1 MGVIGLE
8 LQRGSVATQSSIIC
22 RRVWSQYN
30 LLPTTINILFVIEAT
45 LQRDVLSLPL
55 RYRVWS
61 VFKVVPLVTKIKR
74 PLNTQIK

>member
-1 MGVIGLE
+1 ME
-8 LQRGSVATQSSIIC
+8 LQRGSVTTPSSTTC
-22 RRVWSQYN
+22 RRVWLQYD

-61 VFKVVPLVTKIKR
+61 VLKVVPLASIIKR
-74 PLNTQIK
+74 PLSTQIK